1 MKDPPLYWYRVSQTY
16 DRKERSYISSSQ
28 VFRPYRCK
36 SKTESKT
43 NRQFYLAKSD
53 TVFKE
58 ENIPKNKLLLTG

>member
-53 TVFKE
+53 TVIKE
-58 ENIPKNKLLLTG
+58 ENILKNKLLLTG